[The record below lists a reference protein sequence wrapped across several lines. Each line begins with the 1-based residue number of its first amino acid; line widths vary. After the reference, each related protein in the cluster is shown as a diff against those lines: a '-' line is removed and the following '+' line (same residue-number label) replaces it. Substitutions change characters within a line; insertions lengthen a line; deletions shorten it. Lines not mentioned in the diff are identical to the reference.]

1 MFDGVWRS
9 QAGAELRLLQMGE
22 AVSGTYT
29 AANPGPAQTHR
40 SRILVGTAEGDII
53 GFVTSTSS
61 PQEITAWTGR
71 LVRADEKRPRRFM
84 RSSMPSNGVRSR
96 RPWTVIWRSKRP
108 SSRRSRPPVHEGK
121 AASILDIVLRNGRR
135 NRSDELSAHRLPTN
149 IVFPVRPPSRHFQI
163 GYSNSRSQ
171 SVATDYGTSSKLTEL
186 PG

>member
-29 AANPGPAQTHR
+29 AADPGYAQTHR

-71 LVRADEKRPRRFM
+71 LVRTDEKTAEAIHAVKTPRATCHT
-84 RSSMPSNGVRSR
+84 PTPN
-96 RPWTVIWRSKRP
+96 WR
-108 SSRRSRPPVHEGK
+108 
-121 AASILDIVLRNGRR
+121 I
-135 NRSDELSAHRLPTN
+135 
-149 IVFPVRPPSRHFQI
+149 
-163 GYSNSRSQ
+163 
-171 SVATDYGTSSKLTEL
+171 
-186 PG
+186 

>member
-9 QAGAELRLLQMGE
+9 RAGAELRLLQMGE

-71 LVRADEKRPRRFM
+71 LVRADEKSAEAIHAVFHAVEGCSQPKAM
-84 RSSMPSNGVRSR
+84 NG
-96 RPWTVIWRSKRP
+96 
-108 SSRRSRPPVHEGK
+108 
-121 AASILDIVLRNGRR
+121 
-135 NRSDELSAHRLPTN
+135 
-149 IVFPVRPPSRHFQI
+149 QI
-163 GYSNSRSQ
+163 E
-171 SVATDYGTSSKLTEL
+171 VATTIFSKVENACS
-186 PG
+186 